1 MKILQPDNRNES
13 IFDRDLTKLKKRG
26 ITNLIIDIEDTVI
39 PKASWEMSEEA
50 LAWLNSLK
58 SKGFGICFLSNTF
71 HLKKVEEFSKKA
83 DIPLI
88 APAFKPFTPAF
99 RRAMK
104 LLGAKKKNTAVIG
117 DQLFMDIL
125 GGNLVGAHTI
135 LVKHLS
141 EEKNHV
147 RKLMRKLEQKV
158 LKK

>member
-1 MKILQPDNRNES
+1 MKFLQPDNRNES
-13 IFDRDLTKLKKRG
+13 IFTIDLEKLLKRG
-26 ITNLIIDIEDTVI
+26 ITNLIVDIEDTII
-39 PKASWEMSEEA
+39 PKASWEMSDKV
-50 LAWLNSLK
+50 LAWLNSAK
-58 SKGFGICFLSNTF
+58 SKGFSICFLSNTF

-104 LLGAKKKNTAVIG
+104 LLGAKREDTAVIG

-125 GGNLVGAHTI
+125 GGNLVGVHTI

-141 EEKNHV
+141 E
-147 RKLMRKLEQKV
+147 
-158 LKK
+158 